1 MSTSY
6 YYDTIVHTTILCFLP
21 KVVCNSNTNPLRIFQ
36 AKFCVL
42 QNTCSSKIL
51 GASIRVGLL
60 YQAVCVSDAAAQ
72 LASRNEMVQ
81 SRTYDALQQQMWSLL
96 PGFCTNPTDFNAVSG
111 PSPPRPAAF
120 HHTACYSCTLEN
132 QHLVPNLHIK
142 YMVSML
148 SGQHDVM
155 LS

>member
-21 KVVCNSNTNPLRIFQ
+21 KVVCNSNTDPLRIFQ

-111 PSPPRPAAF
+111 PSPLPAAF
-120 HHTACYSCTLEN
+120 HHTA
-132 QHLVPNLHIK
+132 
-142 YMVSML
+142 
-148 SGQHDVM
+148 
-155 LS
+155 